1 MSLVAS
7 LAGKARFFITRLR
20 ERIWVKPLMISIISI
35 LAAFLCGLA
44 DGLNISGVPEITEES
59 IETLLG
65 VLSASML
72 VIAVFALGAMLSAYA
87 SASSTATPRAFAV
100 IVSDDVSQNALST
113 FIGAFIFSIIALI
126 ALQNGYYGVTG
137 RFALFLLTVGV
148 FSAVVLGF
156 VRWADRIARL
166 GRLGTIVDKI
176 EASAAKALCARARSP
191 TLGARPATRPPTG
204 LPVSGEKIGYVQHID
219 VARLQRIAERLECH
233 ITVAALPGIFAAP
246 GQVLAFVEGAS
257 ENTADLSSCRK
268 AIIEA
273 FVIGGDRT
281 FDEDPRF
288 GLVVLA
294 ETALRALSPAVNDPG
309 TAIDIIG
316 TLVRLFAL
324 WADTEVKANIEFD
337 RIAIPE
343 IAIEDMFDDA
353 FSTIARDGAGML
365 EVNLRLLKGLEALSV
380 LGDEAM
386 RDTAVAHARYA
397 VRHAELALRLPEDLA
412 VMRATA
418 AWAGTVSP
426 PN

>member
-1 MSLVAS
+1 MSFVAS

-20 ERIWVKPLMISIISI
+20 ERIWVKPLMISILSI
-35 LAAFLCGLA
+35 LAAFLSGLA
-44 DGLNISGVPEITEES
+44 DSLNLSGVPEISKES
-59 IETLLG
+59 IETLLE

-87 SASSTATPRAFAV
+87 SASSAATPRAFAV
-100 IVSDDVSQNALST
+100 IISDDVSQNALST
-113 FIGAFIFSIIALI
+113 FIGAFIFGIIALI
-126 ALQNGYYGVTG
+126 ALQNGYYGITG

-148 FSAVVLGF
+148 FGAVVLGF

-176 EASAAKALCARARSP
+176 EASAAKALRARARSP

-204 LPVSGEKIGYVQHID
+204 LQVHARKIGYVQHID
-219 VARLQRIAERLECH
+219 VARLQRIAERHQCQ
-233 ITVAALPGIFAAP
+233 ITVAAVPGTFAAP
-246 GQVLAFVEGAS
+246 GQVLAFVDDTS
-257 ENTADLSSCRK
+257 ESTTDLASCRE
-268 AIIEA
+268 AIIET
-273 FVIGGDRT
+273 FVIDGDRT
-281 FDEDPRF
+281 FHEDPRF

-316 TLVRLFAL
+316 TLVRLFAI
-324 WADTEVKANIEFD
+324 WADTDEKANIEFD
-337 RIAIPE
+337 RITIPE
-343 IAIEDMFDDA
+343 LAIEDMFDDA

-365 EVNLRLLKGLEALSV
+365 EVIICLLKGLEALSS

-386 RDTAVAHARYA
+386 RSTAAAHARYV

-418 AWAGTVSP
+418 AWAVSP